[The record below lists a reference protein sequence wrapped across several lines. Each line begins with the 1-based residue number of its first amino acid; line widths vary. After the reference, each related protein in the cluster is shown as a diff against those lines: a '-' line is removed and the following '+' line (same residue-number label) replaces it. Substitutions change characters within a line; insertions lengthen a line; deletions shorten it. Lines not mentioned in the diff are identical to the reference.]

1 MLRARHTPGSS
12 IAEHG
17 TLERFSGEFVDPST
31 EQGFLTD
38 RYPEIC
44 RHARLIMLVS
54 IVLNMLF
61 LVSDWRFYGEPHF
74 YIAIPARLLIVLLA
88 GLSVQLL
95 RRASTPVAV
104 QRVLIGWMWV
114 NAALVSALVS
124 SQSDIA
130 LFVMLMLPA
139 LYLLVV
145 PVAWRWLVLA
155 SGACSTMMLASYEI
169 GRFDFTMVGL
179 GLALLT
185 MNCALALVVSRS
197 NRLERQQWLAVRAE
211 RRASKALADSQ
222 ATLERIFFASP
233 VPVIVSN
240 REGRILN
247 LNESAREFIGLR
259 GGAVVGMSL
268 QEFYVDP
275 ADRERIYELLD
286 RDGVVR
292 DLELDIRLPDG
303 ALRTVMIKATPVDS
317 PDGPIIIAGI
327 IDISNRKAIERS
339 LERLAST
346 DALTGLPNRLSF
358 FTAARTEML
367 RAKRTGAP
375 LTLLMIDLDHFKH
388 VNDSYGHQTGDRV
401 LRAFAK
407 ACGSILFGT
416 DMAARLGG
424 EEFAL
429 LLPNADIDH
438 GIAIGERLRLAVE
451 RLRFDDVDGDLRLT
465 ASVGVAAV
473 SAEHPDLDAALAQ
486 ADIALYEAKR
496 QGRNRVAVAGTAATH
511 DGILRFSRAGRGRAA
526 S

>member
-1 MLRARHTPGSS
+1 MLRARHAPGSS
-12 IAEHG
+12 NAEHG
-17 TLERFSGEFVDPST
+17 TLERFSGEFVDRST
-31 EQGFLTD
+31 ERSFLVD
-38 RYPEIC
+38 RFPEIR
-44 RHARLIMLVS
+44 RHARLLMLAS
-54 IVLNMLF
+54 MVLNTLF
-61 LVSDWRFYGEPHF
+61 LASDWRFYGQPHF
-74 YIAIPARLLIVLLA
+74 YVAIPARLLVILLA
-88 GLSVQLL
+88 GLGFLLL
-95 RRASTPVAV
+95 RRARTHGAV
-104 QRVLIGWMWV
+104 QRIMIGWMWGD
-114 NAALVSALVS
+114 AALISVLVS
-124 SQSDIA
+124 SHSDIA

-155 SGACSTMMLASYEI
+155 SAACSAMLLIGYEI
-169 GRFDFTMVGL
+169 ETFDLTMFGL
-179 GLALLT
+179 GLALLA
-185 MNCALALVVSRS
+185 MNSVLALVVARS
-197 NRLERQQWLAVRAE
+197 NRLERQQWLAVHAE
-211 RRASKALADSQ
+211 RRAHEALIESQ
-222 ATLERIFFASP
+222 AVLERIFFATP

-240 REGRILN
+240 REGRILS
-247 LNESAREFIGLR
+247 LNESACEFIGLR
-259 GGAVVGMSL
+259 SGSIEGMSL

-275 ADRERIYELLD
+275 ADRERIYALLD
-286 RDGVVR
+286 RDGIVR

-317 PDGPIIIAGI
+317 PEGPIIISGV
-327 IDISNRKAIERS
+327 IDISARKAIERS

-367 RAKRTGAP
+367 RARRTGAP
-375 LTLLMIDLDHFKH
+375 LTLLMVDLDHFKH

-473 SAEHPDLDAALAQ
+473 STQYPDLDAALAQ

-496 QGRNRVAVAGTAATH
+496 QGRNRVAVAGTADTQ